1 MEKIIEF
8 IIGDNNYQWIF
19 SGVGN
24 HVIEIMTTLI
34 IGVGSLFCY
43 KKTRKDI
50 TKEEYSFF
58 SKIKSIFGDVNVRDN
73 QVIISKD
80 EVAKK
85 KEVEFIL
92 KKTVNEINNHQANSI
107 VKNIVDNYSS
117 YKKGLSYN
125 QIEII
130 KAIILSLASSKDD
143 VKVEYIEKIAKNVHI
158 VSIND
163 EELYNYKNIIEKISG
178 EQARLIAER
187 TYKDKSFKKIA
198 FMNYNYDPPKSTS
211 YITKEGK
218 GILTASVTIRAVE
231 DGVNDEGY
239 LFTETSAKF
248 YNTFNFL
255 LKNNLISLEEEGIK
269 TKKNSKTN

>member
-1 MEKIIEF
+1 MLEIIKLL
-8 IIGDNNYQWIF
+8 YQK
-19 SGVGN
+19 
-24 HVIEIMTTLI
+24 MKL
-34 IGVGSLFCY
+34 L
-43 KKTRKDI
+43 
-50 TKEEYSFF
+50 
-58 SKIKSIFGDVNVRDN
+58 
-73 QVIISKD
+73 
-80 EVAKK
+80 KK

-92 KKTVNEINNHQANSI
+92 NKIVNEINNHQANSI
-107 VKNIVDNYSS
+107 VKNIVDSYSS

-125 QIEII
+125 QLEII
-130 KAIILSLASSKDD
+130 KTIILTLASSNDE
-143 VKVEYIEKIAKNVHI
+143 VKVEYIEKIAKNVHL

-178 EQARLIAER
+178 KQARLISER
-187 TYKDKSFKKIA
+187 TYKDKSFNKIA

-211 YITKEGK
+211 YITREGK

-239 LFTETSAKF
+239 LFTETSAMF

-269 TKKNSKTN
+269 TKKNSKTTKDIYEFTFLAEKLRALLTITESGRGCSKQ